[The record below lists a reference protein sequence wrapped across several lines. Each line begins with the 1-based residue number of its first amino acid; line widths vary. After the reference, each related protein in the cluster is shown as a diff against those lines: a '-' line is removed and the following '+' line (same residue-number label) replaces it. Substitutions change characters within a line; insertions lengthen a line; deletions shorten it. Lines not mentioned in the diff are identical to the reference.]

1 MQTVAY
7 WLMLPFML
15 LAFIFE
21 TLSGKLMEGV
31 ERVMAWF
38 EKGELSGS

>member
-1 MQTVAY
+1 MQTIAY

-15 LAFIFE
+15 LAFVFE

-31 ERVMAWF
+31 EWLLARF
-38 EKGELSGS
+38 EKSALAG